1 MREVLHSANIFFPD
15 DSIYFPQV
23 TDPFKAIFFSSVSI
37 FIARNGKNS
46 RLPLKRNFF
55 RPTALNFLRVLMRL
69 LLLRWRPDSVGGW
82 KQESSWQR
90 TLLLFSITIA
100 HPIRWPVS
108 RWPIPE
114 QLNIFSETCRF
125 HNLLDVILWREEKTS
140 QLLRGEQ

>member
-55 RPTALNFLRVLMRL
+55 QTNGVEFPPGVNEAAAAAMEAGLCWRLKTRIFLAANS
-69 LLLRWRPDSVGGW
+69 PA
-82 KQESSWQR
+82 
-90 TLLLFSITIA
+90 F
-100 HPIRWPVS
+100 
-108 RWPIPE
+108 
-114 QLNIFSETCRF
+114 
-125 HNLLDVILWREEKTS
+125 
-140 QLLRGEQ
+140 